1 MYYILTKKIR
11 QNICLTELIHKKIKQ
26 LNIAIIMI
34 LKIKKMIWKNKSK
47 NVKKNIGALTK
58 NYGNRHEILKT
69 YIKYKKYN

>member
-34 LKIKKMIWKNKSK
+34 LKIKKMI
-47 NVKKNIGALTK
+47 
-58 NYGNRHEILKT
+58 
-69 YIKYKKYN
+69 